1 MLEGFVRRI
10 YGKKFDVKHDI
21 DAQAWREVLRIMNE
35 ATVEGIMQSDEPPTR
50 DMDFYKAL
58 RHSNEV
64 FSAFKVHTMGKEMA
78 AKLTGENGKL
88 KPFSEWRRDIEGIA
102 SHQVGSWLQT
112 EYNTAVVR
120 AHAAADW
127 QQYERDKDVMP
138 MLRWMPTTSAEPELT
153 HRKFWNAKVNL
164 PIDDPFWTKHYPG
177 DHWNCKCSLEQNDD
191 PAVRTN
197 TDMDD
202 VPQRGLEGNPGITK
216 EIFSDKHPYF
226 ATSCDKCFA
235 HGESSF
241 KEKLCTVFTNQKEKC
256 NNCTYIDKVC
266 KKNTTKAGRMVG
278 KQGMSAN
285 LSRLRETSGKEYLDT
300 LIAVTQS
307 KEFKAYEGM
316 KNVFWTG
323 NAKDS
328 DLPRIL
334 DASRKCVALGYKVYI
349 LPNPHGIRTA
359 DLILMRKN
367 IYKEFDLKTIY
378 GSNSVNNDLV
388 GSAGQTT
395 RVLLNMVNTSY
406 NSRRLAKDIKD
417 YFESVPEARE
427 VMILKNKKEILIPK
441 EYVKKDFIKNFMK
454 IYK

>member
-1 MLEGFVRRI
+1 MRQGVKFSPKVLEGFVRRI

-78 AKLTGENGKL
+78 AKLTGADGKL
-88 KPFSEWRRDIEGIA
+88 KPFSEWRRDIESIA

-138 MLRWMPTTSAEPELT
+138 MLRWKPTTSTEPELT
-153 HRKFWNAKVNL
+153 HRKFWKAKVNL

-191 PAVRTN
+191 PEVRTN

-226 ATSCDKCFA
+226 ATSCDKCGFNKS
-235 HGESSF
+235 GVKNRLKVLF
-241 KEKLCTVFTNQKEKC
+241 RDQDKDCY
-256 NNCTYIDKVC
+256 NCPYA
-266 KKNTTKAGRMVG
+266 KNCINKAGEGLRKDYKADPEFGERLLVSNQADKTEVEANTIAAKKLLRAFPDMQITIRPHVV
-278 KQGMSAN
+278 SAN
-285 LSRLRETSGKEYLDT
+285 GIKNPEYTINGMIADRKGIQGENGITNGFQKAIKQQCNIVVIDCDYNMSNRKIKTKDLSNKLWGRREDFVNMTIESCYVIHSGKAVKIDSSAFEGLNKDT
-300 LIAVTQS
+300 VKIRLQ
-307 KEFKAYEGM
+307 E
-316 KNVFWTG
+316 
-323 NAKDS
+323 
-328 DLPRIL
+328 IL
-334 DASRKCVALGYKVYI
+334 DK
-349 LPNPHGIRTA
+349 IR
-359 DLILMRKN
+359 
-367 IYKEFDLKTIY
+367 E
-378 GSNSVNNDLV
+378 
-388 GSAGQTT
+388 
-395 RVLLNMVNTSY
+395 
-406 NSRRLAKDIKD
+406 
-417 YFESVPEARE
+417 
-427 VMILKNKKEILIPK
+427 
-441 EYVKKDFIKNFMK
+441 
-454 IYK
+454 

>member
-1 MLEGFVRRI
+1 MKFSPNVLEGFVRRV
-10 YGKKFDVKHDI
+10 YGKKYDVKHDI

-35 ATVEGIMQSDEPPTR
+35 ATVEGIMQSDEPPTH

-78 AKLTGENGKL
+78 AKLTGADGKL
-88 KPFSEWRRDIEGIA
+88 KPFSEWRRDIESIA

-226 ATSCDKCFA
+226 ATSCDKCGFNKSGLKNRLKVLFRDQDKDCYNCPYA
-235 HGESSF
+235 NGCLEKVKNEFSETRVGDGRVLVSQYVNTDDSDY
-241 KEKLCTVFTNQKEKC
+241 EKLMQIATEFAKMGKTVHLMPKMTRPPQFDYERYYKAL
-256 NNCTYIDKVC
+256 VG
-266 KKNTTKAGRMVG
+266 TK
-278 KQGMSAN
+278 
-285 LSRLRETSGKEYLDT
+285 
-300 LIAVTQS
+300 
-307 KEFKAYEGM
+307 YEGKCPDLFVDGVFYEHEGFVSTNP
-316 KNVFWTG
+316 KNALRNMFNDGLKQSNRLIFDQPELT
-323 NAKDS
+323 
-328 DLPRIL
+328 
-334 DASRKCVALGYKVYI
+334 DA
-349 LPNPHGIRTA
+349 
-359 DLILMRKN
+359 
-367 IYKEFDLKTIY
+367 
-378 GSNSVNNDLV
+378 
-388 GSAGQTT
+388 
-395 RVLLNMVNTSY
+395 
-406 NSRRLAKDIKD
+406 
-417 YFESVPEARE
+417 
-427 VMILKNKKEILIPK
+427 
-441 EYVKKDFIKNFMK
+441 FIKRSIKNRQANGSS
-454 IYK
+454 ILEVWLRTSEGVRLLYKKSEER